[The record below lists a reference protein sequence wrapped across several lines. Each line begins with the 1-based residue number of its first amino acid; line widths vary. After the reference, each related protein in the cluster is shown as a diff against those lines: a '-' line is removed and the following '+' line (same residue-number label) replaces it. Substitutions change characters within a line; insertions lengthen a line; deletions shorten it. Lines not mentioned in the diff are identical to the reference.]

1 MKRPLIGVIPL
12 FDEERDSIWML
23 PGYMEAL
30 RMAGAIPLI
39 LPLQMTPEEFEQLKE
54 LLDGYLLTGGQDVSP
69 ELYKEEK
76 RPLCGKACEAR
87 DTLEAMVYS
96 HAVSADQPVLAI
108 CRGIQLMNAL
118 EGGTLYQDLP
128 AEHHGGTFVSHQME
142 APYNRTVHAVTL
154 SQNAP
159 LYHLLGMETLWVNSY
174 HHQGVNQKADTLS
187 VMAVSQDGLIEGLY
201 RKDKRFIWGIQWHP
215 EFIYKEDENQSK
227 IVKEFVRACKNEK
240 SSCNN
245 LP

>member
-12 FDEERDSIWML
+12 FDEEKDSIWML

-39 LPLQMTPEEFEQLKE
+39 LPLQMTMEEFGQLKE

-69 ELYKEEK
+69 ELYKEKK
-76 RPLCGKACEAR
+76 RPLCGMACEAR

-108 CRGIQLMNAL
+108 CRGIQLMNVL

-128 AEHHGGTFVSHQME
+128 TEFHGEPSVSHQME
-142 APYNRTVHAVTL
+142 PPYNRTVHAVTL
-154 SQNAP
+154 SKDAP
-159 LYHLLGMETLWVNSY
+159 LFRLLGTETLLVNSY
-174 HHQGVNQKADTLS
+174 HHQGVRQKAAALS
-187 VMAVSQDGLIEGLY
+187 VMAVSQDGLVEGLY

-215 EFIYKEDENQSK
+215 EFIYKEDKNQRK
-227 IVKEFVRACKNEK
+227 IVKEFVRACENEK
-240 SSCNN
+240 SNCDD

>member
-12 FDEERDSIWML
+12 FDEEKDSIWML

-39 LPLQMTPEEFEQLKE
+39 LPLQMTHEEFGQIKE

-69 ELYKEEK
+69 DLYKEEK
-76 RPLCGKACEAR
+76 RPFCGEACEAR

-96 HAVSADQPVLAI
+96 YAVKADKPVLAI
-108 CRGIQLMNAL
+108 CRGIQLMNVL
-118 EGGTLYQDLP
+118 EGGTLYQDLLTEFCKEP
-128 AEHHGGTFVSHQME
+128 LVSHQME
-142 APYNRTVHAVTL
+142 PPYNRTVHAVTL
-154 SQNAP
+154 AQDAP
-159 LYHLLGMETLWVNSY
+159 LFRLLEKDTLFVNSY
-174 HHQGVNQKADTLS
+174 HHQAVKKKADALS

-201 RKDKRFIWGIQWHP
+201 RKDKRFIWGLQWHP
-215 EFIYKEDENQSK
+215 EFIYKEDENQRK
-227 IVKEFVRACKNEK
+227 IVKEFVRACENEK
-240 SSCNN
+240 SNCDD